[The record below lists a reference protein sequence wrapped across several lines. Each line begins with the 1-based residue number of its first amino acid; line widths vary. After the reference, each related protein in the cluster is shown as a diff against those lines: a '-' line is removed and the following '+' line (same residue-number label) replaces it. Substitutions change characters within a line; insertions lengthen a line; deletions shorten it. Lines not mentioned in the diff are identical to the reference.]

1 MQQLLIYFFI
11 ALGLSMDA
19 FSLALAYGT
28 NRLTKKNII
37 LLSLFVGTFHFFMP
51 LLGSV
56 IGINLLEH
64 FVTKSNIIVAL
75 IFLVLA
81 IEMYLSRNEEKKGS
95 IDNLLSILIFSFT
108 VSIDSF
114 SVGIGLGLTNQHIFN
129 AALIFSIVSG
139 IITYLGLILGEKLY
153 NKYEKKATY
162 VGIVILILI
171 AISYLI

>member
-28 NRLTKKNII
+28 NKLTKKNII
-37 LLSLFVGTFHFFMP
+37 LLSLFVGLFHFFMP

-56 IGINLLEH
+56 IGINLLEQ

-81 IEMYLSRNEEKKGS
+81 IEMYLSRNEKKKGS

-129 AALIFSIVSG
+129 ASLIFSIVSG

-162 VGIVILILI
+162 VGIIILILI
-171 AISYLI
+171 AISYLV